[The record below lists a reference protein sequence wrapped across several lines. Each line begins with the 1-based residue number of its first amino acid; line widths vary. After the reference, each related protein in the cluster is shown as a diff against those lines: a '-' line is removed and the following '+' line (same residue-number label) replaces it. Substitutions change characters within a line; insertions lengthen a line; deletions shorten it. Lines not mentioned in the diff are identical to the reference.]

1 MLISILIGLGTII
14 AAGIAVFVLSYV
26 AYHTYHEGVPGV
38 IISGGAIILAI
49 FIAGFVLNYFFGG

>member
-26 AYHTYHEGVPGV
+26 AYHTYHERVPRV